1 VTQRDIVVTN
11 QREPENAMPR
21 LPYCPP
27 DLAEPRELVSAIRA
41 RRGGALLNLDRM
53 LLHSPPFASG
63 WNGLLRAVRT
73 ELSLPARLRELAICA
88 VAAINR
94 ADYELHHHSHPF
106 LDAGGTAE
114 QLRALANVPAAAADG
129 AQFTEAE
136 RAVLR
141 ATLDITL
148 EVRLSNDT
156 YAALERCLANDRQVV
171 ELIGVVATYNM
182 VSRFL
187 VALGIEVE

>member
-1 VTQRDIVVTN
+1 
-11 QREPENAMPR
+11 MPR

-41 RRGGALLNLDRM
+41 RRGGTLLNLDCM

-73 ELSLPARLRELAICA
+73 ELSLPGRLRELAICA
-88 VAAINR
+88 VAAINH

-106 LDAGGTAE
+106 LDAGGTPE
-114 QLRALANVPAAAADG
+114 QLRALADVPAAAANT

-136 RAVLR
+136 RAILR
-141 ATLDITL
+141 ATLEMTL
-148 EVRLSNDT
+148 EVRVSDDA
-156 YAALERCLANDRQVV
+156 YAALEECLETDRQIV
-171 ELIGVVATYNM
+171 EFIGVVATYNM

>member
-1 VTQRDIVVTN
+1 V
-11 QREPENAMPR
+11 PR

-41 RRGGALLNLDRM
+41 RRGGTLLNLDRM
-53 LLHSPPFASG
+53 LLHSPTFASG

-88 VAAINR
+88 VAAING
-94 ADYELHHHSHPF
+94 ADYELHHHSQPF
-106 LDAGGTAE
+106 LDAGGTPE
-114 QLRALANVPAAAADG
+114 QLRALADVPLAVGDT

-136 RAVLR
+136 RAILH

-148 EVRLSNDT
+148 EVRLSDDS
-156 YAALERCLANDRQVV
+156 YAALKQTLESDRQIV

>member
-1 VTQRDIVVTN
+1 
-11 QREPENAMPR
+11 MPR

-27 DLAEPRELVSAIRA
+27 DLAEPHELVSAIRA
-41 RRGGALLNLDRM
+41 RRGGTLLNLDRM

-73 ELSLPARLRELAICA
+73 ELSLPGRLRELAICA
-88 VAAINR
+88 VAAINH
-94 ADYELHHHSHPF
+94 ADYELHHHSGPF
-106 LDAGGTAE
+106 LDAGGTPE
-114 QLRALANVPAAAADG
+114 QLRALADVPAAAG
-129 AQFTEAE
+129 NIAQFSAPE

-141 ATLDITL
+141 TTLEMTLD
-148 EVRLSNDT
+148 VRVSDDT
-156 YAALERCLANDRQVV
+156 YAALEQCLHSDREIV

-182 VSRFL
+182 VSRYL

>member
-1 VTQRDIVVTN
+1 
-11 QREPENAMPR
+11 MPR

-27 DLAEPRELVSAIRA
+27 DLAEPQALVSAIRA
-41 RRGGALLNLDRM
+41 RRGGTLLNLDRM

-73 ELSLPARLRELAICA
+73 ELSLPAHLRELAICA
-88 VAAINR
+88 VAALNH
-94 ADYELHHHSHPF
+94 ADYELHHHRGPF

-114 QLRALANVPAAAADG
+114 QLRALADVPAALDS
-129 AQFTEAE
+129 AQFSAAE

-141 ATLDITL
+141 TTL
-148 EVRLSNDT
+148 EMTRDVRVSDDA
-156 YAALERCLANDRQVV
+156 YAALEQCLASNREIV

-182 VSRFL
+182 VSRYL
-187 VALGIEVE
+187 VALGIEIE

>member
-1 VTQRDIVVTN
+1 V
-11 QREPENAMPR
+11 PENAVPR

-27 DLAEPRELVSAIRA
+27 DLTEPRELVSAIRA

-63 WNGLLRAVRT
+63 WNGLLSAVRA

-88 VAAINR
+88 VAAING
-94 ADYELHHHSHPF
+94 ADYELHHHGQPF
-106 LDAGGTAE
+106 LDAGGTPG
-114 QLRALANVPAAAADG
+114 QLRALADVPG
-129 AQFTEAE
+129 ALGNNDQFTDVEC
-136 RAVLR
+136 AVLR
-141 ATLDITL
+141 ATLEITL
-148 EVRLSNDT
+148 EVRLSDDT
-156 YAALERCLANDRQVV
+156 HAALKETLESDRQIV